1 MNKENHTAEC
11 LELMQTLIEYR
22 QAPALH
28 KRLVKAA
35 AFSMLGID
43 ALILIHH
50 FASACEGD
58 ILEIGAFLGGSTIA
72 AGLGVRDSGREKKII
87 SVEPGGRLKG
97 HHLASKD
104 IFKDLKKNLA
114 RADLLDSV
122 TLIQGHSFEP
132 ATIEAVREATTPGGI
147 GLFIFD
153 ADDSVRRDLDCYGD
167 RLADRSWVVI
177 DDYLSDGEK
186 GGPTRAQVDELV
198 AVGKLVT
205 LGFYGW
211 GTWVGRWLA

>member
-1 MNKENHTAEC
+1 MNPENHTAEC

-22 QAPALH
+22 QAKALH
-28 KRLVKAA
+28 HRLMKAA
-35 AFSMLGID
+35 AVSMLGID
-43 ALILIHH
+43 ALIMIHH
-50 FASACEGD
+50 FARLCEGD
-58 ILEIGAFLGGSTIA
+58 ILEIGSFLGGSTIA

-87 SVEPGGRLKG
+87 SVEPGGRLKN

-122 TLIQGHSFEP
+122 TLINGRSFEP
-132 ATIEAVREATTPGGI
+132 ATIKAVREATTPGGI

-153 ADDSVRRDLDCYGD
+153 ADDKVRRDLDCYGD
-167 RLADRSWVVI
+167 RLANRSWVVI
-177 DDYLSDGEK
+177 DDYFSEGEK

-198 AVGKLVT
+198 AAGKLVT